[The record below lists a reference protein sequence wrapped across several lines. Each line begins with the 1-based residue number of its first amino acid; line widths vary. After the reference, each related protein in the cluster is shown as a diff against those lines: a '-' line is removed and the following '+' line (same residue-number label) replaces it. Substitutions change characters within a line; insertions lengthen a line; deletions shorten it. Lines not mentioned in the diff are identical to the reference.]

1 MPQKHTALT
10 KQNLQIYPTE
20 RLTDADDGGGL
31 MVKDSLTG
39 RENELFT
46 PISDVARTIGAFNA
60 RSVHGAV
67 RVADNIPLGGA
78 HMIIS
83 RPPKAENVSYLL
95 YRGVRYGEVRKDI
108 IKRIAAYSV
117 AMIESRMTLLSTQ
130 SQGSRI
136 VQAYQRPGGPL
147 PLIGDVYC
155 LRQDKAG
162 YPAIEQYVQVI
173 RVSSEDRTFTTPDG
187 KEFVKTVVKMET
199 STALTTDFI
208 GVDYPEP
215 GKATPPCKIRETHIA
230 DGAQYYGVKPLTVDA
245 KAQALKIRVP
255 TLMEKLVPTAQ
266 VETALTDLTAAGQ
279 AQILAASSGG
289 SVSCTASTPLDE
301 GKNVHLG
308 NTILPGSLQLTAGGS
323 TVTDRGGTLYAGDQA
338 VGSID
343 YPRGVLSFSQ
353 YLSGGSTWQA
363 TFRAA
368 AEYIQVADS
377 ASITIVNNNRG
388 YNYVQTI
395 NPAPAPGSLQV
406 SYRAQGRWHDLR
418 DDGSGALRGAGAAH
432 GSGSLNYGTGTVSIT
447 CGELPDV
454 GSEILSPGEQRRQ

>member
-20 RLTDADDGGGL
+20 RLTDADDGGVL
-31 MVKDSLTG
+31 MVKDALTG

-117 AMIESRMTLLSTQ
+117 ATIESRMTLLSTQ

-136 VQAYQRPGGPL
+136 VQAYQRPGEPL

-279 AQILAASSGG
+279 AQYWR
-289 SVSCTASTPLDE
+289 
-301 GKNVHLG
+301 
-308 NTILPGSLQLTAGGS
+308 LP
-323 TVTDRGGTLYAGDQA
+323 
-338 VGSID
+338 
-343 YPRGVLSFSQ
+343 
-353 YLSGGSTWQA
+353 
-363 TFRAA
+363 RAA
-368 AEYIQVADS
+368 ASAALPAHRWMKAKTSTWATPSCPAHSSSPQAAALSPTVAVPCTQAIRPWAVSTTRAVCS
-377 ASITIVNNNRG
+377 ALANTSAAV
-388 YNYVQTI
+388 
-395 NPAPAPGSLQV
+395 APGRRRS
-406 SYRAQGRWHDLR
+406 AP
-418 DDGSGALRGAGAAH
+418 
-432 GSGSLNYGTGTVSIT
+432 
-447 CGELPDV
+447 LPNT
-454 GSEILSPGEQRRQ
+454 SR

>member
-31 MVKDSLTG
+31 MVKDALTG

-95 YRGVRYGEVRKDI
+95 YKGVRYGELRKDI
-108 IKRIAAYSV
+108 IKRIEAYAV
-117 AMIESRMTLLSTQ
+117 ATIESRMTLLSTQ
-130 SQGSRI
+130 SLGSRI
-136 VQAYQRPGGPL
+136 VQAYQRPGEPL

-162 YPAIEQYVQVI
+162 YPAVEQYVQVI

-215 GKATPPCKIRETHIA
+215 ARLPRHAKSGK
-230 DGAQYYGVKPLTVDA
+230 
-245 KAQALKIRVP
+245 P
-255 TLMEKLVPTAQ
+255 TLPT
-266 VETALTDLTAAGQ
+266 G
-279 AQILAASSGG
+279 
-289 SVSCTASTPLDE
+289 
-301 GKNVHLG
+301 
-308 NTILPGSLQLTAGGS
+308 
-323 TVTDRGGTLYAGDQA
+323 R
-338 VGSID
+338 
-343 YPRGVLSFSQ
+343 
-353 YLSGGSTWQA
+353 
-363 TFRAA
+363 
-368 AEYIQVADS
+368 
-377 ASITIVNNNRG
+377 SIT
-388 YNYVQTI
+388 
-395 NPAPAPGSLQV
+395 GS
-406 SYRAQGRWHDLR
+406 SR
-418 DDGSGALRGAGAAH
+418 
-432 GSGSLNYGTGTVSIT
+432 
-447 CGELPDV
+447 
-454 GSEILSPGEQRRQ
+454 